1 MKKIQLYRIV
11 LLTMLAAV
19 VLTSCR
25 FEDDD
30 IFNESAALRIEHQGV
45 DIDNLLTSAPNG
57 WVMQYFCASD
67 VAQFEGFNLFAT
79 FNKSGKVTMAGDHR
93 YLRDGN
99 AGKYTEASSVYEI
112 VKEEGLVLAF
122 DVWNDVLSPFSDPV
136 AYWLAPD
143 NLYWGGLFIG
153 TDGVGMHGDHNFV
166 VKSFNDNEINLRGE
180 RYQAAVRLVKLDRDA
195 KTYIAD
201 TKALKEKIWSDLIHS
216 YYVVS
221 GSETL
226 FLDNAKVSNKHDG
239 VFRYCDDLDITKA
252 VKADSVSFVFTPKGI
267 RFENPLKIGSSTF
280 QEMTLADD
288 NSALVNEDGTVKL
301 TAIWDRDVA
310 DRNTIWYVDL
320 DNLSDDLKQLVN
332 ELDAAFTAANKNNSL
347 AAIGIGKTTN
357 ANNVTGLVVK
367 WYTTTRK
374 TTMKMGGVSFKR
386 TTPAYGQLAITC
398 DDEPTV
404 DNEMNTKAP
413 EVVAAARKLAKAFVG
428 TYNLTPESYFIPSPV
443 SAVSVD
449 GAKKFS
455 LVTK

>member
-30 IFNESAALRIEHQGV
+30 IFNESAALRIEHQGA

-143 NLYWGGLFIG
+143 NLYYGDLFIG

-180 RYQAAVRLVKLDRDA
+180 RYQAAVRLVKLDRDPQ
-195 KTYIAD
+195 TYIAD
-201 TKALKEKIWSDLIHS
+201 TKALKEKIWSDNIHS
-216 YYVVS
+216 YYVMS
-221 GSETL
+221 GAETL
-226 FLDNAKVSNKHDG
+226 YLDNAKVSNKHDG

-252 VKADSVSFVFTPKGI
+252 VKADSVSFVFTPRGI
-267 RFENPLKIGSSTF
+267 RFENPQKIGSSTF

-288 NSALVNEDGTVKL
+288 NSALVNEDGTVRM
-301 TAIWDRDVA
+301 TATWDQFLANGESIQWIDA
-310 DRNTIWYVDL
+310 ES
-320 DNLSDDLKQLVN
+320 LSADLKPLYDDI
-332 ELDAAFTAANKNNSL
+332 DAALKANNKNYSL
-347 AAIGIGKTTN
+347 ARIGIGKTTN
-357 ANNVTGLVVK
+357 ANYVVGLCVQWYTNTFKTARSMGGLALKRSIPAKGQLEIVCEEGAKIDNNLRNRSAAVQAAVRAFGAAINKTYNVT
-367 WYTTTRK
+367 
-374 TTMKMGGVSFKR
+374 
-386 TTPAYGQLAITC
+386 P
-398 DDEPTV
+398 D
-404 DNEMNTKAP
+404 
-413 EVVAAARKLAKAFVG
+413 
-428 TYNLTPESYFIPSPV
+428 SYFVPS
-443 SAVSVD
+443 ATKFVSVD
-449 GAKKFS
+449 GTTSFSYAK
-455 LVTK
+455 